1 MKKKISKIKLEKP
14 NEKRK
19 QNTEICHQDTN
30 TRQDKGHSLK
40 AILSKNENHEKQTPN
55 KIF

>member
-1 MKKKISKIKLEKP
+1 MKKKNIKDKAGKP

-19 QNTEICHQDTN
+19 QNTEICHQNTN